1 MEIAIT
7 TELVLKLQ
15 RAEVADREKATLHQ
29 LAITM
34 GQVKLAHLLG
44 AKGRHQLRMKEI
56 LRLTRPPQRPSHLLK
71 ETQRS
76 AVGFRTPVLRIL
88 VPKMSVITSLVS
100 IIIVLNLCKLLVT
113 YLSSYIFVD
122 KTIGKGTFGK
132 VKLGVHELT
141 NERVAVKILE
151 KDKI

>member
-7 TELVLKLQ
+7 TELVPKLQ
-15 RAEVADREKATLHQ
+15 RTEVADREKATLHQ
-29 LAITM
+29 LAIM
-34 GQVKLAHLLG
+34 MEQVKLEHQLD

-56 LRLTRPPQRPSHLLK
+56 LQPTRQPQRPSHLLR

-76 AVGFRTPVLRIL
+76 AVGSRTPALRTL
-88 VPKMSVITSLVS
+88 VPKMSAITSSVS
-100 IIIVLNLCKLLVT
+100 LIIVLNLFKQLIAN
-113 YLSSYIFVD
+113 LSWSTFVD